1 MILVRFTKSIDGKAV
16 EMNHAVY
23 ASSRLHVPEDLSR
36 GLDWDVE
43 EDIDEDDMNEAIK
56 AVVAKR
62 GYAQV
67 KATRLAKMLFV
78 G

>member
-1 MILVRFTKSIDGKAV
+1 MILVRFTKSIDGKPV

-23 ASSRLHVPEDLSR
+23 ASSRLHVPQDLGR
-36 GLDWDVE
+36 DLNWDVE

-56 AVVAKR
+56 LVVAKR

-67 KATRLAKMLFV
+67 KAARLTKKHFV